1 MMKTKITL
9 LGLVLFTSLLTSCT
23 PNALLTDAN
32 TQKSPTVYGTGGEHS
47 AEPDNDKD

>member
-1 MMKTKITL
+1 MKTKITF

-23 PNALLTDAN
+23 PNALTADENA
-32 TQKSPTVYGTGGEHS
+32 QKHQPIYNTGGEHS